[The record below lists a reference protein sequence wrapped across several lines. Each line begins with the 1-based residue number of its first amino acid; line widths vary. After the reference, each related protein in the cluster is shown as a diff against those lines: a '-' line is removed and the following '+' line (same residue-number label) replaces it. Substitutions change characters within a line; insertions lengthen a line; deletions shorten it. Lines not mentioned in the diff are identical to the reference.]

1 MCSLFHMSTT
11 LTANISLIT
20 LNLPSLQL
28 SHLLICFWTLFM
40 YISSNLVLITHTVY
54 NFIHNRTPMAY
65 LTRVKTELG
74 SKPAPFV
81 ATFSSRGPNLLEQGI
96 LKVNY
101 NFLCSLVKL
110 MGFLSLVL
118 PLQFI
123 YYMNFSL
130 HIFSLISLHQ
140 G

>member
-1 MCSLFHMSTT
+1 
-11 LTANISLIT
+11 
-20 LNLPSLQL
+20 
-28 SHLLICFWTLFM
+28 
-40 YISSNLVLITHTVY
+40 
-54 NFIHNRTPMAY
+54 MAY
-65 LTRVKTELG
+65 LTRVKTEFG

-96 LKVNY
+96 LKVND